1 MQAGVWKKL
10 HFMADSGHDTQVHDT
25 QVVAFELVL
34 YQEANELVH
43 VVRAEL
49 EVCYAPTVDSPLD
62 HEEVVEVV
70 ELVKVVC
77 VV

>member
-1 MQAGVWKKL
+1 
-10 HFMADSGHDTQVHDT
+10 MA
-25 QVVAFELVL
+25 LI
-34 YQEANELVH
+34 H

-49 EVCYAPTVDSPLD
+49 EVCHSPTVDSPPD

-77 VV
+77 VVQDD